1 MLDDKE
7 MYLEILNAW
16 RQEREKNTLCSLASD
31 FFLRA
36 QVCFTQMEKK
46 NEYSPFNEKIT
57 HRIKYLLEDLIK
69 IRIKKILSLLTQFP
83 PQNVPLQALTR
94 AEREFVKAF
103 NILFQNLFENQ
114 LKDLDKSLDTVS
126 KDENQATTLT
136 FDSSKEDNE
145 DELAL
150 IRVIRPIPA
159 FLGTDGLVYG
169 PLAVGDIVNIPRELA
184 YRILIPK
191 GAAVEIET
199 E

>member
-1 MLDDKE
+1 
-7 MYLEILNAW
+7 MYLEILKAW
-16 RQEREKNTLCSLASD
+16 RQEREENTLCSLSSD

-36 QVCFTQMEKK
+36 QVCFTQIEKK
-46 NEYSPFNEKIT
+46 EEYRPFNEKIT
-57 HRIKYLLEDLIK
+57 YRIKYLLEDLIK
-69 IRIKKILSLLTQFP
+69 IRSKKILSLLTQSP
-83 PQNVPLQALTR
+83 PQTVPLQALTR
-94 AEREFVKAF
+94 TEREFVKSF

-114 LKDLDKSLDTVS
+114 LKDLNTSLDTVS
-126 KDENQATTLT
+126 KDENQATTLP
-136 FDSSKEDNE
+136 FDSSKDEKE
-145 DELAL
+145 GELAL

>member
-16 RQEREKNTLCSLASD
+16 RQEREESTLCSLASD

-57 HRIKYLLEDLIK
+57 HRIKYLLEDLIQ
-69 IRIKKILSLLTQFP
+69 IRIKKILFLLTQSP

-94 AEREFVKAF
+94 TEREFVKAF

-126 KDENQATTLT
+126 KDENQATTLM
-136 FDSSKEDNE
+136 FDSSKEDKE
-145 DELAL
+145 EELAL
-150 IRVIRPIPA
+150 IRVVRPIPA